1 MKNWKAIPKE
11 ILTVDPPSTKD
22 DVIRLMEQL
31 ANHVNAAMEISEKLV
46 EAKRRRVEKVEEM
59 LKEGGDMDALLESKG
74 SLLGMQIRD
83 KDKNSTEEEKVLL
96 GHILDLIDY

>member
-1 MKNWKAIPKE
+1 
-11 ILTVDPPSTKD
+11 
-22 DVIRLMEQL
+22 
-31 ANHVNAAMEISEKLV
+31 
-46 EAKRRRVEKVEEM
+46 
-59 LKEGGDMDALLESKG
+59 MDAFLESKG